1 MTKRT
6 YLHRVTNILFVLFF
20 TVALLAGCSQKNHSE
35 TKYYDKD
42 FISSL
47 EKGLQSRWDI
57 NKASSS
63 KPLKSKEALTKSV
76 NAEFNTVKPYKNKR
90 FKDDKLHEQVITYL
104 NALEDQ
110 KKALEH
116 FEKSKYITEWN
127 KAYNTRTEML
137 LKINSKYKLTVASK
151 YQPDLDKLIRN
162 GDAVV
167 NKNNKRDAVNI
178 LIKAFKFE
186 KSHDN
191 GYIGKYTAIV
201 KNTSGYAFK
210 TFNAKVKLIDSN
222 KTVVQTR
229 HISADAWD
237 KDQTNQFEFTTDKEF
252 STYEIVSDFIE

>member
-1 MTKRT
+1 M
-6 YLHRVTNILFVLFF
+6 
-20 TVALLAGCSQKNHSE
+20 
-35 TKYYDKD
+35 
-42 FISSL
+42 
-47 EKGLQSRWDI
+47 
-57 NKASSS
+57 
-63 KPLKSKEALTKSV
+63 
-76 NAEFNTVKPYKNKR
+76 NAEFNTVKLYKNKR

-178 LIKAFKFE
+178 LI
-186 KSHDN
+186 
-191 GYIGKYTAIV
+191 
-201 KNTSGYAFK
+201 
-210 TFNAKVKLIDSN
+210 
-222 KTVVQTR
+222 
-229 HISADAWD
+229 
-237 KDQTNQFEFTTDKEF
+237 
-252 STYEIVSDFIE
+252 